1 MSLDKSYAV
10 FGLGRYG
17 LAVARELAAHGAEV
31 LAVDVDEAV
40 VADAAIELP
49 LCKCADVTDP
59 DAIRQL
65 GISNVDTVIVAMAGS
80 MEAGIM
86 AIMLCREAGVSTI
99 IAKSRNEMH
108 GRILR
113 KIGADKVVFPESESG
128 TRLARNLLSQG
139 FIDMVE
145 LTDEIS
151 IIEMDP
157 RPEWLGKSLAEL
169 RLRQKYDMNV
179 IAFFQDG
186 CVSTVIDP
194 VAPIS
199 ADQKLIVVANTQRL
213 QRLK

>member
-17 LAVARELAAHGAEV
+17 LAVARELASHGAEV

-99 IAKSRNEMH
+99 IA
-108 GRILR
+108 
-113 KIGADKVVFPESESG
+113 
-128 TRLARNLLSQG
+128 
-139 FIDMVE
+139 
-145 LTDEIS
+145 
-151 IIEMDP
+151 
-157 RPEWLGKSLAEL
+157 
-169 RLRQKYDMNV
+169 
-179 IAFFQDG
+179 
-186 CVSTVIDP
+186 
-194 VAPIS
+194 
-199 ADQKLIVVANTQRL
+199 
-213 QRLK
+213 